1 MSRDTD
7 VIDVVIDV
15 TDGVV
20 LRQVFTN
27 LTCFKLVLFLTGLEL
42 SWSNRLNVIIEL
54 MNSQNVAL
62 KLLYQSS
69 KKKRSDL

>member
-42 SWSNRLNVIIEL
+42 S
-54 MNSQNVAL
+54 
-62 KLLYQSS
+62 
-69 KKKRSDL
+69 